1 MNQQNSLS
9 AIISVYRYEC
19 FLFSMYVGIIGVL
32 ARPSFMNEEIGEMTS
47 EPKQY
52 LSSMN
57 RGQTAYF
64 AQKNTLAN
72 SVEALGTGIQNE
84 TPDYKYS
91 VRATK
96 QAAFNYGVSKHLK
109 NTSYVGGVFVVPA
122 KEVEPNVTKDELKTT
137 SILCEAD
144 SPGTIEPA
152 EPTYQ
157 NGQLIC
163 GKGTTQVSKSSN

>member
-1 MNQQNSLS
+1 MSQQNSLS
-9 AIISVYRYEC
+9 ASLSLYRYEC
-19 FLFSMYVGIIGVL
+19 FLFLMYVGLIGVL
-32 ARPSFMNEEIGEMTS
+32 ARPSFINEIILEIPS

-57 RGQTAYF
+57 REQKAYF

-72 SVEALGTGIQNE
+72 SVEALGIGIQTE
-84 TPDYKYS
+84 TPNYKYS

-96 QAAFNYGVSKHLK
+96 KAAFNYGVSKHQK

-122 KEVEPNVTKDELKTT
+122 KEVEPTAAKHELKAIA
-137 SILCEAD
+137 ILCKAD
-144 SPGTIEPA
+144 SPGSIQLA

-157 NGQLIC
+157 NGKTAC
-163 GKGTTQVSKSSN
+163 GKGTTAVTE

>member
-1 MNQQNSLS
+1 MTQQNSLS

-32 ARPSFMNEEIGEMTS
+32 AHPSFINEEIREMTS

-57 RGQTAYF
+57 REQKAYF

-72 SVEALGTGIQNE
+72 SVEALGTGIQTE
-84 TPDYKYS
+84 TPNYKYS

-96 QAAFNYGVSKHLK
+96 QAAFNYGVSKHPK
-109 NTSYVGGVFVVPA
+109 STSYVGGVFVVPA
-122 KEVEPNVTKDELKTT
+122 KEVEPNAAKHELKTLV
-137 SILCEAD
+137 ILCKAD
-144 SPGTIEPA
+144 SPGLIQPA

-157 NGQLIC
+157 NGKTAC
-163 GKGTTQVSKSSN
+163 GKGTTAVTE

>member
-1 MNQQNSLS
+1 MTQQNSLS

-32 ARPSFMNEEIGEMTS
+32 AHPSFINEEIREMPS

-57 RGQTAYF
+57 REQKAYF

-72 SVEALGTGIQNE
+72 SIEALGTGIQTE
-84 TPDYKYS
+84 TPNYKYS

-96 QAAFNYGVSKHLK
+96 QAAFNYGLSKHLK

-122 KEVEPNVTKDELKTT
+122 KEVEPNAAKHELKTLA
-137 SILCEAD
+137 ILCKAD
-144 SPGTIEPA
+144 SPGLIQPA
-152 EPTYQ
+152 KPTYQ
-157 NGQLIC
+157 NGKVIC
-163 GKGTTQVSKSSN
+163 GKGTTEVTK

>member
-1 MNQQNSLS
+1 MSQQKSLS
-9 AIISVYRYEC
+9 ASLSLYRYEC
-19 FLFSMYVGIIGVL
+19 FLFLMYVGVIGAL
-32 ARPSFMNEEIGEMTS
+32 ARPSFINEVILEMPS

-57 RGQTAYF
+57 REQKAYF

-72 SVEALGTGIQNE
+72 SVEALGTGIQTE
-84 TPDYKYS
+84 TPNYKYS

-96 QAAFNYGVSKHLK
+96 QAAFNYGVSKHIK
-109 NTSYVGGVFVVPA
+109 NTSYVGGVFVVLA
-122 KEVEPNVTKDELKTT
+122 KEVEPNAAKDELKTIA
-137 SILCEAD
+137 ILCEAD
-144 SPGTIEPA
+144 SPGTMKPA

-157 NGQLIC
+157 NGEVIC

>member
-1 MNQQNSLS
+1 MSPENSLS

-19 FLFSMYVGIIGVL
+19 FLFSMYVGVIGVL
-32 ARPSFMNEEIGEMTS
+32 AHPSFINDKIREMPS

-72 SVEALGTGIQNE
+72 SVEALATGIQTE
-84 TPDYKYS
+84 TPNYKYS
-91 VRATK
+91 VHATK
-96 QAAFNYGVSKHLK
+96 QAAFNYGLSKHLK

-122 KEVEPNVTKDELKTT
+122 KEVDQNAAKDELKTIA
-137 SILCEAD
+137 ILCKAD
-144 SPGTIEPA
+144 FPGLIQVA

-157 NGQLIC
+157 NGKTAC
-163 GKGTTQVSKSSN
+163 GKGTTAVTE